1 MTTALATTFGAS
13 SNSTMTDAS
22 AMGAKAPHWEA
33 TAIDEYLA
41 GDEHALDEIVTTY
54 QTKAFWVA
62 RHVVRHDEVAQ
73 DIVQEAFVRVLR
85 KHHLYDRK
93 RSFQNWFLQIVRNL
107 AIDHLRRS
115 RTAPMQEMVEVQG
128 ESIDLSAD
136 LQAQERH
143 QRIQVCLDAM
153 PENYRELIVLREI
166 EGISPRDIAE
176 QIGVDYGTA
185 RWRIHHARKLFKQE
199 WLNRYGSDDHA

>member
-1 MTTALATTFGAS
+1 MFANLAFGKTS
-13 SNSTMTDAS
+13 MTDGQVAV
-22 AMGAKAPHWEA
+22 AEKTANWEA
-33 TAIDEYLA
+33 EAIDRYLD
-41 GDEHALDEIVTTY
+41 GDENALDEIVQTY
-54 QTKAFWVA
+54 QTKAFWVS
-62 RHVVRHDEVAQ
+62 RHVVRNDEVAL

-85 KHHLYDRK
+85 KHHMYDRN

-107 AIDHLRRS
+107 SIDHLRRNKA
-115 RTAPMQEMVEVQG
+115 TAMQEIVEIQAEHV
-128 ESIDLSAD
+128 DLSASM
-136 LQAQERH
+136 QAQERH

-199 WLNRYGSDDHA
+199 WVSRFGSDVG